1 MSDAEKPQGRPVRL
15 LLVDDH
21 QIIRD
26 SLEAVLSGRPGMQV
40 VGQSDNGLD
49 SVAKAAALRPDVM
62 VLDIDLPGL
71 GGMDVFERVQGVVD
85 PPPAVVILSMFG
97 DPGFA
102 MQAMKRGVRG
112 YVHKGSGLREIVAA
126 VEAVV
131 GGGTYVCSRTASAL
145 ALVEG
150 APVGSVA
157 RLTPREREVL
167 GCLSRGL
174 SAKQTAAALD
184 ISPATVHVFR
194 SRIRDKY
201 GARSQAELVRLGIR
215 LGLVG
220 IEAGEQGR

>member
-1 MSDAEKPQGRPVRL
+1 MNEQTDRPGPPVRV

-26 SLEAVLSGRPGMQV
+26 SLDAVLAGRPDLEV

-49 SVAKAAALRPDVM
+49 AVAKAVALRPDLVI
-62 VLDIDLPGL
+62 LDIDLPGL
-71 GGMDVFERVQGVVD
+71 GGMEVFDRLAVLLD
-85 PPPAVVILSMFG
+85 PPPAVVVLSMIG
-97 DPGFA
+97 DPSFA
-102 MQAMKRGVRG
+102 MAAMKRGVRG
-112 YVHKGSGLREIVAA
+112 YVYKGSGLREIVAA
-126 VEAVV
+126 VEMVA

-145 ALVEG
+145 AVLEG

-157 RLTPREREVL
+157 RLTPRERQVL

-174 SAKQTAAALD
+174 SAKQTAVALD

-215 LGLVG
+215 LGLAG
-220 IEAGEQGR
+220 IEAADPAK

>member
-1 MSDAEKPQGRPVRL
+1 MTDPARPVRL

-26 SLEAVLSGRPGMQV
+26 SLDAVLSGHPGFEV

-49 SVAKAAALRPDVM
+49 AVAKAVALRPDV
-62 VLDIDLPGL
+62 VILDIDLPGL
-71 GGMDVFERVQGVVD
+71 GGMDVYQRLQAQLD
-85 PPPAVVILSMFG
+85 PAPAVVVLSMFG

-102 MQAMKRGVRG
+102 MDAMKRGVRA

-145 ALVEG
+145 AVIEG

-167 GCLSRGL
+167 GCLARGL

-220 IEAGEQGR
+220 IEPGERSR